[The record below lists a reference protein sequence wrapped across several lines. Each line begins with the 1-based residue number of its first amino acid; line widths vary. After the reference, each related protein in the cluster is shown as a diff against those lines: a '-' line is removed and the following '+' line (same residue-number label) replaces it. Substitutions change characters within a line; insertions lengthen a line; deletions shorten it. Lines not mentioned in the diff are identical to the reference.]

1 MFILQYHPVLGLD
14 NRMALR
20 ENGQVGGIEDNFF
33 FFTASYRDQFPWN
46 GVIGRLNP
54 IHRLEIQK
62 LFKTYGKRRV
72 VNEVSLSLAHG
83 EIVGLLGP
91 NGAGKTTT
99 FNMVVGIV
107 KPDSGTI
114 MLGGKNISRL
124 PLYKRARAGLGY
136 LAQEK
141 SIFNKLTVEQNL
153 MAILETTRLSRAEQK
168 IRMEQLLEELG
179 VAHLRKNPGGKL
191 SGGETRRVEIARAL
205 IIEPQFLLLDEPFAG
220 IDPKTVEELQDIIRH
235 LKNRGLGILITD
247 HNVRETLTVT
257 DRAYI
262 IHKGTILHHGSAE
275 VLIHDPEVRR
285 HYLGER
291 FYMHTGTETP

>member
-1 MFILQYHPVLGLD
+1 MPDQSFPA
-14 NRMALR
+14 NR
-20 ENGQVGGIEDNFF
+20 IFD
-33 FFTASYRDQFPWN
+33 
-46 GVIGRLNP
+46 RLKP
-54 IHRLEIQK
+54 IHCLETQK
-62 LFKTYGKRRV
+62 LVKTYGKRRV
-72 VNEVSLSLAHG
+72 VNEVSLSLDHG

-114 MLGGKNISRL
+114 LLDGSDISRL
-124 PLYKRARAGLGY
+124 PLYRRARAGLGY

-153 MAILETTRLSRAEQK
+153 MAILETTGLGRTEQK
-168 IRMEQLLEELG
+168 ERMEQLLHELG
-179 VAHLRKNPGGKL
+179 VIHLRKNLGGKL

-205 IIEPQFLLLDEPFAG
+205 VIEPSYLLLDEPFAG

-235 LKNRGLGILITD
+235 LRNRGLGILITD

-262 IHKGTILHHGSAE
+262 IHEGNILHHGSAE

-285 HYLGER
+285 HYLGKR
-291 FYMHTGTETP
+291 FYMQTETEPSS